1 MTFRKYLVLAGVT
14 VFAAAG
20 DSMLSHGMKQTGNIS
35 LHHLQG
41 IILAVLNPWVAV
53 GIVLLLAFFASY
65 MNALSWAD
73 LTYVLPATS
82 LGYVLLA
89 LVAKFAL
96 HEQVSPMRW
105 IGIALISGGVGF
117 VAGGPALT
125 SQIKREDPTIAHLPL
140 LAKDARN
147 GATPQR
153 MSSRG
158 FQRGAAMK
166 SAYTWGGILVVVF
179 ASVVGDVLLAR
190 AMKQVGDVHDLW
202 RRSGF
207 GPWSSAFSGNSNFF
221 WE

>member
-1 MTFRKYLVLAGVT
+1 
-14 VFAAAG
+14 
-20 DSMLSHGMKQTGNIS
+20 MLSHGMKQTGNIS
-35 LHHLQG
+35 LHHLQS

-53 GIVLLLAFFASY
+53 GIVLLLAFFATY

-105 IGIALISGGVGF
+105 LGIALISGGVGF

-125 SQIKREDPTIAHLPL
+125 AQDSKSPL

-147 GATPQR
+147 GAPTTFTVPA
-153 MSSRG
+153 G
-158 FQRGAAMK
+158 E
-166 SAYTWGGILVVVF
+166 T
-179 ASVVGDVLLAR
+179 
-190 AMKQVGDVHDLW
+190 
-202 RRSGF
+202 
-207 GPWSSAFSGNSNFF
+207 
-221 WE
+221 

>member
-41 IILAVLNPWVAV
+41 VILAVLNPWVAV

-89 LVAKFAL
+89 LVARFAL
-96 HEQVSPMRW
+96 HEQVSPLRW
-105 IGIALISGGVGF
+105 VGIALITGGVGF
-117 VAGGPALT
+117 VAGGPSLT
-125 SQIKREDPTIAHLPL
+125 SHEHDGHQHSGSPPFDSAQGRPL
-140 LAKDARN
+140 AENARN
-147 GATPQR
+147 GAP
-153 MSSRG
+153 
-158 FQRGAAMK
+158 AVEVAPP
-166 SAYTWGGILVVVF
+166 V
-179 ASVVGDVLLAR
+179 
-190 AMKQVGDVHDLW
+190 
-202 RRSGF
+202 
-207 GPWSSAFSGNSNFF
+207 SNGV
-221 WE
+221 ES